1 MNFMNFTS
9 FHLIPR
15 SFVKNNFISFHFTS
29 LVEERVTFHFIS
41 FHVNFVTMPF
51 TSFQLTNFSD
61 EMQSLGFYCDVEKKE
76 IQREHFLDDPDDL
89 SEPRSQDL

>member
-1 MNFMNFTS
+1 
-9 FHLIPR
+9 
-15 SFVKNNFISFHFTS
+15 
-29 LVEERVTFHFIS
+29 
-41 FHVNFVTMPF
+41 MPF